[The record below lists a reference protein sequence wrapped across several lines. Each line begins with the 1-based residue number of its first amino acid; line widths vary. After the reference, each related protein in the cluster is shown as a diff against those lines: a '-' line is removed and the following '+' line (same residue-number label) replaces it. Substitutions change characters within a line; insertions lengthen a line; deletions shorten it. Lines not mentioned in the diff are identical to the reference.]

1 MSRRQLY
8 HGQPGA
14 SSAAVYTSDNQCT
27 TITGAT
33 VQNTTGGAVTLDA
46 WIVPTGG
53 SAVDATLIFEGL
65 SIAANAVAG
74 LDKLVAHTIPK
85 DGELHLAASAATSL
99 TVYVSGD
106 QHS

>member
-8 HGQPGA
+8 HGQPGT
-14 SSAAVYTSDNQCT
+14 SSAAVYTSNNQYT

-33 VQNTTGGAVTLDA
+33 VQNTTAGAVTLDA
-46 WIVPTGG
+46 WIVPSAG
-53 SAVDATLIFEGL
+53 SAADATLVFEGL
-65 SIAANAVAG
+65 SVAANSVVG

-85 DGELHLAASAATSL
+85 DGELHLAASAGTSL
-99 TVYVSGD
+99 TVCVSGD